1 MVVVAEGGRW
11 RRALGRRCPL
21 GCRRNVLD
29 AVDDDDDEDSRAE
42 GEMDKLQ
49 KGKVALGPFRS
60 YIPVYLIL
68 KINKIKI

>member
-1 MVVVAEGGRW
+1 M
-11 RRALGRRCPL
+11 
-21 GCRRNVLD
+21 LD
-29 AVDDDDDEDSRAE
+29 AVDDDDDDEDSRAE